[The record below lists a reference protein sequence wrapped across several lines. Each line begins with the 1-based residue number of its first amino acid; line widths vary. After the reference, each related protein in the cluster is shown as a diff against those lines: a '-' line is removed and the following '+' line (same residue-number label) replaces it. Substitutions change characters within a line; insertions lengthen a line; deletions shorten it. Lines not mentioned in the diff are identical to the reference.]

1 MKIIVSIPGEAYTI
15 PMNRYVPEALTQLGH
30 EVIVFNHERDGFS
43 DRVRR
48 IFSKKKFNQY
58 KNEKLL
64 ELVKA
69 EKPDLFFTLYGRP
82 YTKTTLDQVKA
93 MGVPTACWWLNDPF
107 ELGFKHHDVSA
118 FDFYFSNSR
127 YAESLYKEKGV
138 KKHFFLPVGY
148 SPSIPPQENI
158 EKKYDIVFAGD
169 SHAIRAEF
177 ISKLSQKY
185 SIGLMGPWK
194 KLMNKGGVSFGKNVT
209 VLHDKTFTPL
219 QMAEV
224 FAMGKINL
232 NLHTWYQRFDYGVN
246 PRLMEASGLKSF
258 QLADNKREIA
268 ELYIPG
274 KEVVLF
280 ETYEELESLVAHY
293 LSHEEERMAI
303 VNAAY
308 DRTMKEHTYLK
319 RMQFMIEC
327 VKKG

>member
-15 PMNRYVPEALTQLGH
+15 PMNRFAPEALRQLGH
-30 EVIVFNHERDGFS
+30 DVIVYNHERNGFS

-48 IFSKKKFNQY
+48 FFSKEKFNQY
-58 KNEKLL
+58 KCEQML

-69 EKPDLFFTLYGRP
+69 EKPDLFLAIYGRL
-82 YTKTTLDQVKA
+82 YTKTVLDQVKA
-93 MGVPTACWWLNDPF
+93 FGVTTACWWLNDPF
-107 ELGFKHHDVSA
+107 ELGFRHHDVSA

-148 SPSIPPQENI
+148 SPSIEPKEI
-158 EKKYDIVFAGD
+158 TGKKYDIVFAGD
-169 SHAIRAEF
+169 AHPVRAEF
-177 ISKLSQKY
+177 IAKLSQKY

-194 KLMNKGGVSFGKNVT
+194 KIMKKVTFGEKVD
-209 VLHDKTFTPL
+209 VIHDTTFTPQ

-258 QLADNKREIA
+258 QLVDNKREIA
-268 ELYIPG
+268 ELYVPG
-274 KEVVLF
+274 KEVVTF
-280 ETYEELESLVAHY
+280 ETYEDLEQLVEYFLTHDA
-293 LSHEEERMAI
+293 EREAI
-303 VNAAY
+303 VKAAHE
-308 DRTMKEHTYLK
+308 RTLKEHTYEK
-319 RMQFMIEC
+319 RMEAMLAHIIEN
-327 VKKG
+327 